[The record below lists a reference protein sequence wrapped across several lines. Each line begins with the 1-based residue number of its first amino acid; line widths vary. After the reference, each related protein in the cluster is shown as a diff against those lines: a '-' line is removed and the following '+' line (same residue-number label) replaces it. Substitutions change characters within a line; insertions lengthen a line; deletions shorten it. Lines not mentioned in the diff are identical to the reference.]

1 MKQIS
6 KYQILETIGKGAMG
20 AVYKGRDEVIDRI
33 VAVKVIHPHLMDD
46 GAGGD
51 LKARFQQE
59 AKAAARCLH
68 QNIVTVFDYGV
79 SDETPFMVMEFV
91 EGLDLKSLL
100 RMSGA
105 ISVHQSLEIIIQVL
119 DALSYAHAN
128 GVVHRDIKPANVIV
142 LDSGQ
147 VKVADFGVAR
157 IDSSELTNAGD
168 MIGTPNYMSPEGLRG
183 AVVDSRSDLYAAAL
197 VLLELI
203 TGKRP
208 TTGLV
213 DYDSISEQM
222 TQAGVD
228 ESLRSRFMD
237 LFVAALQPKP
247 EKRVQTAKD
256 FANMLKQLLP
266 GQGVEVEAKDDLA
279 ATVVATRRTI
289 AQNRPDQKI
298 SRSPETGM
306 TQTGLTLEP
315 NLLGVLERSLASYIG
330 PLSSVLVRRQSTGS
344 TSIDQLINDLAKHI
358 PNESERAEFLAKIR
372 SDKTVLFSHSMGG
385 TTAGTGVSAQSSSA
399 RGEPLDI
406 DMKRLAHI
414 TAQLAFFLGPMAPV
428 VVKKMRKKATSE
440 EQLIR
445 MLSDKIPNETEKLE
459 FLGKL

>member
-183 AVVDSRSDLYAAAL
+183 RW
-197 VLLELI
+197 
-203 TGKRP
+203 
-208 TTGLV
+208 
-213 DYDSISEQM
+213 
-222 TQAGVD
+222 
-228 ESLRSRFMD
+228 
-237 LFVAALQPKP
+237 
-247 EKRVQTAKD
+247 
-256 FANMLKQLLP
+256 
-266 GQGVEVEAKDDLA
+266 
-279 ATVVATRRTI
+279 
-289 AQNRPDQKI
+289 
-298 SRSPETGM
+298 
-306 TQTGLTLEP
+306 
-315 NLLGVLERSLASYIG
+315 
-330 PLSSVLVRRQSTGS
+330 
-344 TSIDQLINDLAKHI
+344 
-358 PNESERAEFLAKIR
+358 
-372 SDKTVLFSHSMGG
+372 
-385 TTAGTGVSAQSSSA
+385 
-399 RGEPLDI
+399 
-406 DMKRLAHI
+406 
-414 TAQLAFFLGPMAPV
+414 
-428 VVKKMRKKATSE
+428 
-440 EQLIR
+440 LIR
-445 MLSDKIPNETEKLE
+445 ALTFMRPRWSY
-459 FLGKL
+459 